1 MREQYCIRTKRSFF
15 PLRRALPPLVLLDTS
30 IPVYNMRVQGSATKG
45 PGTRTVPE
53 TEPNLAGERFEGRC
67 EHDYGSPL
75 ASRPPRPLDLYLL
88 GRATRGLLRTPT
100 RASSSA

>member
-53 TEPNLAGERFEGRC
+53 TEPNLAGERFDVDVNTTTDR
-67 EHDYGSPL
+67 L
-75 ASRPPRPLDLYLL
+75 WL
-88 GRATRGLLRTPT
+88 RGLH
-100 RASSSA
+100 AHSISIY